1 MPTPQIVLL
10 AAGLW
15 ATGQPATDTVLV
27 HCAEG
32 VAGGRARVRVVVG
45 SGALHEPAGAE
56 GVAHL
61 LEHLVLRP
69 LDLDHNN
76 GSTSWD
82 YTDYVTAVPPTELA
96 TAAVALAREL
106 VAPRWELG
114 ALEKE
119 REVVLRELEA
129 RDMNTPVD
137 DPLFAGTIYARNLG
151 GTSASV
157 GRLTAD
163 DARAF
168 HRAHYVRGNVGV
180 VLTGATRCPDLV
192 ARVQRELEQLPPGA
206 AAQPRREP
214 TPLPGARPLPPM
226 GESLFLAGYYWYDE
240 DPQAEVTLAVVARH
254 LQQRAMD
261 ELRAE
266 RGLTYSPEALV
277 ARRGRGGMLRFA
289 VSSDRRASEVASWYD
304 ARLDELRT
312 SPAPRAL
319 LERAVAVAALELEG
333 DEVRATL
340 AALRGEPAPATV
352 LRTLDDH
359 ALRAT
364 LDRVLAEDRSFAT
377 TTRNIVAIVMMSLIG
392 AAVLGYFV
400 WLGRRLLREM

>member
-1 MPTPQIVLL
+1 MPLTLVLTL
-10 AAGLW
+10 SLW
-15 ATGQPATDTVLV
+15 VAGQPSTTDSVAVRCT
-27 HCAEG
+27 EG

-61 LEHLVLRP
+61 VEHLVLRP

-106 VAPRWELG
+106 VAPRWEFA

-129 RDMNTPVD
+129 RDMDTPVD

-157 GRLTAD
+157 SRLTAD

-168 HRAHYVRGNVGV
+168 HRDHYVRGNVGV
-180 VLTGATRCPDLV
+180 VLSGALSCPALV
-192 ARVQRELEQLPPGA
+192 ARVQRELEGLPPGP

-214 TPLPGARPLPPM
+214 TPPPGARPLPPM

-240 DPQAEVTLAVVARH
+240 DPSAEATLTVVARH

-277 ARRGRGGMLRFA
+277 ARRGRGGLLRFA
-289 VSSDRRASEVASWYD
+289 VSSDRRTSEVASWYE
-304 ARLDELRT
+304 ARLAELRS
-312 SPAPRAL
+312 SPTPRAL
-319 LERAVAVAALELEG
+319 LERALAVAALELEG

-340 AALRGEPAPATV
+340 AALRGEPAPATL
-352 LRTLDDH
+352 LRTLDDQ

-364 LDRVLAEDRSFAT
+364 LDRVLSEERSFAT
-377 TTRNIVAIVMMSLIG
+377 TTRNTVAIVMMSLIG